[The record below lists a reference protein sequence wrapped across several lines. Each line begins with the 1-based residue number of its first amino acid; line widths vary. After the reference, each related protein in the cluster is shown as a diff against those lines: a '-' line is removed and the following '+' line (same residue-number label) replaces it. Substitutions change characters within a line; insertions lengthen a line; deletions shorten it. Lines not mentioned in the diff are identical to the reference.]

1 MNILIPNAANPGNLG
16 DMAILDVLL
25 ARLRS
30 RKNTIMI
37 HCFTPK
43 EQKKEMLSK
52 PCLYYWAAF
61 QKRDMMHRLMRTF
74 MLAIGLLLPE
84 SFEKILPRDLRIIL
98 SDYKTAN
105 HIVLQGGGY
114 FRSQRGLRQ
123 QINAVMNAIFILF
136 AKKYKKTVTIR
147 PMSFGPFSNTYTE
160 WLCGTLIGLADTIY
174 IRDGVSY
181 DLLAKYI
188 PAAKIKR
195 APDDALSLKP
205 VKVKKHSQRTLGFT
219 IREWVNIKD
228 REIFLSRFA
237 DFIHRTAE
245 DQRCSIIQPIIQADL
260 PEYGEGDRLITA
272 RLVKLLEGKGLR
284 ITRQRC
290 PKTVN
295 QALASYGKLSYLIG
309 MRMHSCIFAHV
320 QGIPFTAIAY
330 EHKHSLLKTTKNQV
344 KSLAALGTKV

>member
-1 MNILIPNAANPGNLG
+1 MKVLIPNAAKPGNLG
-16 DMAILDVLL
+16 DMAILNVLL

-37 HCFTPK
+37 HCFNPE

-61 QKRDMMHRLMRTF
+61 QTRSNIHRLTRTLI
-74 MLAIGLLLPE
+74 LAIGLLMPE
-84 SFEKILPRDLRIIL
+84 RFEKILPRDLQLIL
-98 SDYKTAN
+98 SDYKTADQ
-105 HIVLQGGGY
+105 IVLQGGGY
-114 FRSQRGLRQ
+114 FRSKKGLRQ

-136 AKKYKKTVTIR
+136 AKKYRKPVTIR

-160 WLCGTLIGLADTIY
+160 WLCGTLISLADTIY

-181 DLLAKYI
+181 DVIAKYI
-188 PAAKIKR
+188 PAARLMR